1 VTKLCQIGLTEDN
14 LREAMNAYRRRA
26 VLGLGLLV
34 SVLLVVAY
42 LVHFR
47 AKWAVAR
54 YERQI
59 VAAGETLNVRELYP
73 PAVLPENNG
82 ALLFSQIMG
91 RLSWGRNLL
100 DTNMPP
106 AMQMVAPGKAM
117 VGWAQ
122 PDVRSGGTN
131 TWNDVDE
138 ALARYRD
145 ALESVREAAER
156 PAFDFQLDYR
166 EGYTLLLPHLA
177 PLKHAVQ
184 LLTTDTLCDLHR
196 GDAAAATTN
205 VQAMLALVRAT
216 GDERLA
222 ISQLVRIAMA
232 AISMA
237 ATWELLQLPN
247 LSDDQ
252 LAAVQRD
259 WAALRFVE
267 PARESLAMERALNL
281 MMLQR
286 MRSSSAQ
293 FRQALSLGGSGPAG
307 SGVTVG
313 NLGDMLLRETV
324 IGAKRTSWR
333 LCTSYPDQLRALQ
346 GYQALLDG
354 LRSVQAGQPFS
365 LALSHQQ
372 TRLAAL
378 ELHSEK
384 EGSGRGFDPWGRDLS
399 GFFSDSVV
407 ALSRILN
414 RVLAAEVSRE
424 LATTALALKRYQ
436 LRHGQYPTELS
447 ALVPEYL
454 AAVPRDPADGQPL
467 RYRPR
472 PDGTFLLYSV
482 GEDGTDNGGDAAP
495 ALKSDTFGWQRG
507 RDLVWPCPATAE
519 EVSAYQQKH
528 ATKPGR

>member
-1 VTKLCQIGLTEDN
+1 
-14 LREAMNAYRRRA
+14 M
-26 VLGLGLLV
+26 
-34 SVLLVVAY
+34 
-42 LVHFR
+42 
-47 AKWAVAR
+47 
-54 YERQI
+54 
-59 VAAGETLNVRELYP
+59 
-73 PAVLPENNG
+73 
-82 ALLFSQIMG
+82 FSQTMG
-91 RLSWGRNLL
+91 SFSWGSGLL

-131 TWNDVDE
+131 TWNEVDQ
-138 ALARYRD
+138 ALERYHD
-145 ALESVREAAER
+145 ALDFVREAAER

-166 EGYTLLLPHLA
+166 EGYNLSLPHLG

-184 LLTTDTLCDLHR
+184 LLTTDTLCDLHH

-205 VQAMLALVRAT
+205 VEAMLALVKAT
-216 GDERLA
+216 ADERLA

-237 ATWELLQLPN
+237 ATWELLQSPRV
-247 LSDDQ
+247 SDDQ
-252 LAAVQRD
+252 LAAVERD
-259 WAALRFVE
+259 WAALRFME

-286 MRSSSAQ
+286 MRTSSTQ
-293 FRQALSLGGSGPAG
+293 FRQVLSLGGSGPAG
-307 SGVTVG
+307 SGLT
-313 NLGDMLLRETV
+313 LGDMGDMLWRETV
-324 IGAKRTSWR
+324 LGAKRTSWCW
-333 LCTSYPDQLRALQ
+333 CTSYPDQLRALQ

-354 LRSVQAGQPFS
+354 FRSVQAGQPFS

-384 EGSGRGFDPWGRDLS
+384 EDSGRGFDPWSRDLS
-399 GFFSDSVV
+399 GFFSASVV
-407 ALSRILN
+407 SLSRVLN

-424 LATTALALKRYQ
+424 LTTTALALKRYQ

-447 ALVPEYL
+447 ALVPEFL
-454 AAVPRDPADGQPL
+454 AATPRDPADGQPL
-467 RYRPR
+467 RYRLK

-482 GEDGTDNGGDAAP
+482 GEDGADNGGDVSP
-495 ALKSDTFGWQRG
+495 AVKSDTFAWQKG

-519 EVSAYQQKH
+519 EIRAHQQKH
-528 ATKPGR
+528 AAKYGR